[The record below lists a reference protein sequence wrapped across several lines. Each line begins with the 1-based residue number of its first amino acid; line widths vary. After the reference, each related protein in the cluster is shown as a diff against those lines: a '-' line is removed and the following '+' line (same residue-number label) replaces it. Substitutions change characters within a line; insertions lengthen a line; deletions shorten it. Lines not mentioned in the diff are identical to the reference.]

1 MKNPLKFQRIGFW
14 QNSQPWVK
22 AFIKHVKGLLPVL
35 WNQYLN
41 IINKRKREIEIN
53 QTLEKFRDIKYL
65 SCEMKENTKAT
76 NQFSAFPFPSF
87 NLQKN
92 HHQYLVK
99 ENWQFCL
106 TRSSCFIR
114 WVMSFFLFPL
124 FIQWD
129 ISYMAQVQLVKR
141 NLMYGGTRWLIF
153 IIGHTYHFF

>member
-114 WVMSFFLFPL
+114 WVVGFFLFLFNLFLMKRRHFRSPL
-124 FIQWD
+124 D
-129 ISYMAQVQLVKR
+129 YS
-141 NLMYGGTRWLIF
+141 
-153 IIGHTYHFF
+153 